1 MKIKQSLFSITTLTV
16 TFCAAVLLLAVTLI
30 AKIPFAWSLLL
41 LIPSALLA
49 TYERFIK
56 AVTSAKKLCFD
67 EDILISLA
75 IILIFVSG
83 RCVEGAIAAL
93 VVRVIFVADMV
104 LQNKSKKNRTAGL
117 PTVSQTAWIQL
128 DDGTYKEIP
137 ADEVEIDMVVLA
149 RPYEDEFVPADGIV
163 VQGEGKMLTSGL
175 TGSDEEIYVSA
186 GSVVYSGMK
195 SIENA
200 IHIKVTNRVENSAA
214 AKICKVLS
222 EGDDRNTALRIT
234 KKISRFV
241 APAIFVI
248 AVAVALILIFAV
260 KLNIASSLYVAGVML
275 LCVHPTLTLS
285 SLTRGF
291 YKIQTDALSK
301 GIVLNHK
308 SALESIASADAVVFD
323 GVQNLFDINPTV
335 EEIIDVNGIGQENV
349 FFFFA
354 ALLQNSSLL
363 LARAVKNGISEVQL
377 PSLDRVIE
385 KKGLGTAAEIDGKK
399 FLCGTKELFDLV
411 GIDVEDIDA
420 DLYLSIGKKLYGALK
435 IKLDPLSLAAE
446 KIEKISENYT
456 ENIFVMVGSDEDIS
470 RYHLDSLDKCTVKV
484 LENASE
490 KANFLAELSCK
501 YKNTVLFSFD
511 DEIDT
516 HGKPIAKIVCD
527 FGKGMAAQ
535 SADIIIGK
543 EISDRLLYALD
554 FSRKKVSWLRLI
566 SFVTLDLS
574 VLLLG
579 FSAFGYLFAPVAA
592 FLSAI
597 PPIVALIIFSG
608 MIKFR

>member
-1 MKIKQSLFSITTLTV
+1 MKIKQSLFSIATLTA
-16 TFCAAVLLLAVTLI
+16 TFCLSLLLLIVTVV

-41 LIPSALLA
+41 LIPSALF
-49 TYERFIK
+49 TSYERFIN
-56 AVTSAKKLCFD
+56 AGISVKKVRFD

-75 IILIFVSG
+75 LILIFVSG

-93 VVRVIFVADMV
+93 AVRLIFVADKV
-104 LQNKSKKNRTAGL
+104 LQSKSKKNRTAAL
-117 PTVSQTAWIQL
+117 PVVSQTAWIQL

-137 ADEVEIDMVVLA
+137 ADEVEIGTVVLA

-163 VQGEGKMLTSGL
+163 VQGEGKMSTSKL
-175 TGSDEEIYVSA
+175 TGSDEELFVSA

-195 SIENA
+195 SLENP
-200 IHIKVTNRVENSAA
+200 IHIKVTNVPQNSAA

-222 EGDDRNTALRIT
+222 EADERNITLRLT

-241 APAIFVI
+241 APAVFVI

-349 FFFFA
+349 MLFFA

-363 LARAVKNGISEVQL
+363 LARAVKNGISGVNL

-385 KKGLGTAAEIDGKK
+385 KKGMGVAAEIDGKK
-399 FLCGTKELFDLV
+399 FLCGTRELFDLV
-411 GIDVEDIDA
+411 GIEVEDVEA

-435 IKLDPLSLAAE
+435 IKIDPLSLAAE
-446 KIEKISENYT
+446 KIEQISENYT
-456 ENIFVMVGSDEDIS
+456 ENIFVMVGSEDEIS
-470 RYHLDSLDKCTVKV
+470 KYHLHSLDKCTVKV
-484 LENASE
+484 LETSE
-490 KANFLAELSCK
+490 QKVDFLAELSEK

-516 HGKPIAKIVCD
+516 RGKPIAKIVCD
-527 FGKGMAAQ
+527 FGKGMAAE

-554 FSRKKVSWLRLI
+554 FSRRKVSHLRAI

-574 VLLLG
+574 IILLG

-592 FLSAI
+592 LLSAI

-608 MIKFR
+608 MIKNR